1 MFIYHLSSAC
11 DVCLQSYRE
20 EEPANKQ
27 PHVIPCCHIFCK
39 ECLEA
44 ILTTTTDGQGRGRCP
59 LCRTLFARTG
69 IKKLHVDA
77 PAVSNEEYAN
87 HGLLRMVLEAWDDA
101 GEDLTALV
109 TRVDNFLH
117 EKEGNEFLSLR
128 KVRQAV
134 AERERMQ
141 EQLSE
146 NKTMIRTMK
155 KKLKALETSRMD
167 EAVVSKVKEVS
178 AQELESQLESSR
190 AEVHSLCEYIAQ
202 MEIEGRHAVH
212 RSKGKSRANTTLEP
226 NLGASTSHNP
236 LPRPP
241 QPIYSYPLVEDS
253 DPEMARAIEESMRP
267 QRNHYNQDSGPIA
280 GPSRTDAIGTSH
292 TLTNGHVATHSSV
305 PSTSRPH
312 SNGATDVHRTQSA
325 RKITSNLP
333 HNYPR
338 QGHISPS
345 PSPPPQ
351 ILMQPGPVDLDRMAM
366 SAPSAPDISER
377 DLYALRRS
385 VEDMGLQ
392 HADRDA
398 SRRKSQPSRRHRR
411 DDDRSRRGWAREAG
425 RQEQMR
431 GVTGLGLIDEN
442 LDEDIG
448 IHTEDPRGSVAPQ
461 TFEFPGARAVSS
473 TATNSMTGFSGAH
486 PSDPSFDSRVRQVV
500 ANSYLP
506 VHQPLLDLD
515 AQSLLSNETTGTWHS
530 QQPESSGESQRQSVT
545 ADIMV
550 TLNNFSSPSD
560 TSSIISSINSTT
572 FPNAFLPPVAPS
584 SSGNP
589 TSVPSRASFP
599 DTSIPPAL
607 PTVGSSSTSLG
618 FFPAETPRPNG
629 SSAATSAPRSS
640 QSQRERARPRPT
652 RHSTQP
658 VGINTRIHDSL
669 RGTGPQTTLGNAP
682 APSFHLSQ
690 TPASRHTSAST
701 FFSTPIAEDPQGHNS
716 DFGNALGLDLSR
728 DLGTNSRQ
736 ASSQGNPHLVAPRPR
751 ASAPHQHFLRSFSG
765 GL

>member
-11 DVCLQSYRE
+11 DVCLQPYRE

-44 ILTTTTDGQGRGRCP
+44 ILNTTTDDQRRGRCP
-59 LCRTLFARTG
+59 LFIKLYVTG

-87 HGLLRMVLEAWDDA
+87 NGLLRMVLEAWDGGGDY
-101 GEDLTALV
+101 LTALI
-109 TRVDNFLH
+109 TQVDSFLQG
-117 EKEGNEFLSLR
+117 EEENEFLSLR
-128 KVRQAV
+128 KVRQAI

-141 EQLSE
+141 KELSV
-146 NKTMIRTMK
+146 NKTTIRTMK
-155 KKLKALETSRMD
+155 KTMKALEASRMD
-167 EAVVSKVKEVS
+167 EAVVSQVKEVS
-178 AQELESQLESSR
+178 AQELESQLEKSR
-190 AEVHSLCEYIAQ
+190 AEVHLLHEYIAQ
-202 MEIEGRHAVH
+202 MENEGRRAAH
-212 RSKGKSRANTTLEP
+212 RSKGKGRANATLEP

-312 SNGATDVHRTQSA
+312 SNGATDAHRTQSA

-333 HNYPR
+333 HNYYPR
-338 QGHISPS
+338 QNYVSPS

-385 VEDMGLQ
+385 VENLGLQ

-398 SRRKSQPSRRHRR
+398 SRRKSQPSRRHRK
-411 DDDRSRRGWAREAG
+411 DDDHSRRGWAREAG

-431 GVTGLGLIDEN
+431 GVTGLGLINEN

-448 IHTEDPRGSVAPQ
+448 IHTDDPRASVAPQ
-461 TFEFPGARAVSS
+461 IFEFPGARVVSS
-473 TATNSMTGFSGAH
+473 TATNSMTGLSGVR
-486 PSDPSFDSRVRQVV
+486 PNDPSFDSRIRQAV
-500 ANSYLP
+500 AESYRP
-506 VHQPLLDLD
+506 VHQPLLDPD

-530 QQPESSGESQRQSVT
+530 QQPEPSGEPHRQSVT
-545 ADIMV
+545 ADIMP
-550 TLNNFSSPSD
+550 TLNFFPSPSD
-560 TSSIISSINSTT
+560 AGSISSISSTT
-572 FPNAFLPPVAPS
+572 FSNAFLPPEPPS
-584 SSGNP
+584 NSRNP
-589 TSVPSRASFP
+589 TSVPSRTSHSDA
-599 DTSIPPAL
+599 SIPPTM

-629 SSAATSAPRSS
+629 SSAAMSAPRSS
-640 QSQRERARPRPT
+640 QQQRERARPRPT
-652 RHSTQP
+652 RHLTQP
-658 VGINTRIHDSL
+658 VGIDTRTIDSL
-669 RGTGPQTTLGNAP
+669 RGTGTQTTLGNP
-682 APSFHLSQ
+682 PGPSFPQ
-690 TPASRHTSAST
+690 TPASRHNSAST
-701 FFSTPIAEDPQGHNS
+701 FTPIAEDPQGHNS

-728 DLGTNSRQ
+728 DLGPNSRQ
-736 ASSQGNPHLVAPRPR
+736 TSSQGNPQLVAPRPR